1 MEWHC
6 REKVI
11 STAGRTR
18 VMGILNVTPDSF
30 SDGGSYVKSKPAV
43 AHARS
48 MLEQGADIIDIGG
61 ESTRPGSQRVT
72 VQEELQRVM
81 PVIEALLREGDCLV
95 SIDTMKAEV
104 ARAAL
109 EAGVHIIN
117 DVSAL
122 TADPEMLNVA
132 KAYGAGVVLMHMQG
146 EPRYMQHAPVYRDVV
161 AEVSAF
167 LASRVSECA
176 AAGISRQALVIDPG
190 IGFGKTTAHN
200 LALLRGI
207 PVLSRIGCPVLTG
220 LSRKRFLGELTG
232 RPVGARLSAS
242 LAAAAYAV
250 MRGVHILRV
259 HDVKET
265 CDAVQV
271 IDILSNEER
280 RGVDRA

>member
-1 MEWHC
+1 
-6 REKVI
+6 
-11 STAGRTR
+11 
-18 VMGILNVTPDSF
+18 
-30 SDGGSYVKSKPAV
+30 
-43 AHARS
+43 
-48 MLEQGADIIDIGG
+48 
-61 ESTRPGSQRVT
+61 
-72 VQEELQRVM
+72 
-81 PVIEALLREGDCLV
+81 
-95 SIDTMKAEV
+95 
-104 ARAAL
+104 
-109 EAGVHIIN
+109 
-117 DVSAL
+117 
-122 TADPEMLNVA
+122 
-132 KAYGAGVVLMHMQG
+132 
-146 EPRYMQHAPVYRDVV
+146 
-161 AEVSAF
+161 
-167 LASRVSECA
+167 
-176 AAGISRQALVIDPG
+176 LVIDPG